1 MFTGTA
7 VEERKRL
14 EEAVKERKRL
24 EEAEKEHKER
34 KALPEILLRSN
45 SDIKK
50 AVKEWCAN
58 PQKAQE
64 IYGHVADWDTST
76 VTDMAELFRDG
87 KNFNEN
93 ISKWNVSKVTNMG

>member
-7 VEERKRL
+7 VE
-14 EEAVKERKRL
+14 ERKRL

-76 VTDMAELFRDG
+76 VTDMAELFRHVG

-93 ISKWNVSKVTNMG
+93 ISKWNVSKVTDMR